1 MKKIMNKI
9 CSAFLSLTVLF
20 SLVACDNAGSNGSG
34 NGSGGSNGGGVA
46 PSGGS
51 NVAMREQIFTDGV
64 HIYNYTETNKY
75 VVENEKS
82 DYKIVLSANP
92 STYEKLAADELVLF
106 FEEATGVRLP
116 VVASSA
122 ITYDE
127 NNKVICLA
135 KNDYYLAALENA
147 TELSTEGKNLE
158 HDGFMIETV
167 GNGIFIFGDFAE
179 GALFGVYRYLA
190 IEFNFDCYSNTAY
203 RLDKN
208 VKNVT
213 LKDFSVI
220 DVPDYTFRSCGYFH
234 IINADP
240 TEYRMGFDHGEQYAI
255 GSNSAHT
262 IFTHLPKETYQKSHP
277 NWYSLDGTQ
286 LCFNARGDADE
297 YEAMLNQMLEVM
309 KGHFKEY
316 PDGYFFRIGHADS
329 LTWCK
334 CDACK
339 TSRGKYGADSA
350 SVIIFANELAKKM
363 DAWLETDEGKPYAR
377 DYRITVLGYGP
388 ASTLR
393 PPAVYDESKGEWKP
407 SSPDVVCHKR
417 VVPWY
422 APLEIDY
429 NYTIFDTKN
438 KEYLDYFYGW
448 DSLSSEMSL
457 YLYSTNY
464 KYFLTPTAFFE
475 QLQGMYQ
482 LGAKGDGYFVFDLGQ
497 RLQSGGVTAWHVF
510 KSYIISKLSWNV
522 NVDMN
527 ELTKNFFEG
536 YFGVSADAMMKF
548 YQSYRVHAEYT
559 VNHVYSAGV
568 AVYMPMNDV
577 RYWPKSIL
585 DQWNGYVEEAL
596 SDIEVLK
603 RVDPVAYQQYYDRI
617 TLERISIYYLMVEL
631 HKNSYSKE
639 FVQHMKLSFKEDC
652 ARLGVTAT
660 GELAKLTI
668 DAVLT
673 SWGM

>member
-1 MKKIMNKI
+1 MKKTINKI

-20 SLVACDNAGSNGSG
+20 SLVACGDVGSGIIGGNQSGSN
-34 NGSGGSNGGGVA
+34 VA

-64 HIYNYTETNKY
+64 HIYDYTETNKY
-75 VVENEKS
+75 VVENEQS
-82 DYKIVLSANP
+82 DYKIVLSAEP
-92 STYEKLAADELVLF
+92 SKYEKLAADELVLF
-106 FEEATGVRLP
+106 FEEATGVLLP
-116 VVASSA
+116 VVEAGA
-122 ITYDE
+122 IAYNE

-147 TELSTEGKNLE
+147 TSLSTEGKNLE

-167 GNGIFIFGDFAE
+167 GNGIFIFGDYAE

-190 IEFNFDCYSNTAY
+190 IEFNFDCYSNIAY
-203 RLDKN
+203 RLDRN

-220 DVPDYTFRSCGYFH
+220 DIPDYTFRSCGYYH
-234 IINADP
+234 IINAEP
-240 TEYRMGFDHGEQYAI
+240 TEYRMGFDHGEQYAL

-262 IFTHLPKETYQKSHP
+262 IFTHLPKETYQKTHP
-277 NWYSLDGTQ
+277 KWFSTDGTQ
-286 LCFNARGDADE
+286 PCFYARGDE
-297 YEAMLNQMLEVM
+297 EESEAMLNQMLEVM
-309 KGHFKEY
+309 KGHFKES
-316 PDGYFFRIGHADS
+316 DGYFFRIGHADS
-329 LTWCK
+329 LTWCA

-339 TSRGKYGADSA
+339 TSKEKYGADSA
-350 SVIIFANELAKKM
+350 SVIIFANKLAEKM
-363 DAWLETDEGKPYAR
+363 DAWLATDEGKPYAR

-393 PPAVYDESKGEWKP
+393 PPAVQDEVTGEWKP
-407 SSPDVVCHKR
+407 SSPDVVCHDR

-429 NYTIFDTKN
+429 NYTIFDKQN
-438 KEYLDYFYGW
+438 EEYLNYFKGW
-448 DSLSSEMSL
+448 DSLSKEMSL

-510 KSYIISKLSWNV
+510 KSYLISKLSWNV
-522 NVDMN
+522 NLDIG
-527 ELTKNFFEG
+527 ELTKQFFKG
-536 YFGVSADAMMKF
+536 YFGESADAMMKF
-548 YQSYRVHAEYT
+548 YTSYRVHAEYT
-559 VNHVYSAGV
+559 VNHVYAAGTS
-568 AVYMPMNDV
+568 VYMPMNDV
-577 RYWPKSIL
+577 RYWPKNIL

-603 RVDPVAYQQYYDRI
+603 RVNPIAYQQYYDRI
-617 TLERISIYYLMVEL
+617 TLERISLYYLMVEL
-631 HKNSYSKE
+631 HQNSYSDD
-639 FVQHMKLSFKEDC
+639 FVWQMKLAFKEDC
-652 ARLGVTAT
+652 ARLGVTVT

-668 DAVLT
+668 DAVLS

>member
-1 MKKIMNKI
+1 MKKTINKI

-20 SLVACDNAGSNGSG
+20 SLVACGDVGSGIIGGNQSGSN
-34 NGSGGSNGGGVA
+34 VA

-64 HIYNYTETNKY
+64 HIYDYTETNKY
-75 VVENEKS
+75 VVENEQS
-82 DYKIVLSANP
+82 DYKIVLSAEP
-92 STYEKLAADELVLF
+92 SKYEKLAADELVLF
-106 FEEATGVRLP
+106 FEEATGVLLP
-116 VVASSA
+116 VVEAGA
-122 ITYDE
+122 IAYNE

-135 KNDYYLAALENA
+135 KNDYYLAALENE
-147 TELSTEGKNLE
+147 TSLSTEGKNLE

-167 GNGIFIFGDFAE
+167 GNGIFIFGDYAE

-190 IEFNFDCYSNTAY
+190 IEFNFDCYSNIAY
-203 RLDKN
+203 RLDRN

-220 DVPDYTFRSCGYFH
+220 DIPDYTFRSCGYYH
-234 IINADP
+234 IINAEP
-240 TEYRMGFDHGEQYAI
+240 TEYRMGFDHGEQYAL

-262 IFTHLPKETYQKSHP
+262 IFTHLPKETYQKTHP
-277 NWYSLDGTQ
+277 KWFSTDGTQ
-286 LCFNARGDADE
+286 PCFYARGDE
-297 YEAMLNQMLEVM
+297 EESEAMLNQMLEVM
-309 KGHFKEY
+309 KGHFKES
-316 PDGYFFRIGHADS
+316 DGYFFRIGHADS
-329 LTWCK
+329 LTWCA

-339 TSRGKYGADSA
+339 TSKEKYGADSA
-350 SVIIFANELAKKM
+350 SVIIFANKLAEKM
-363 DAWLETDEGKPYAR
+363 DAWLATDEGKPYAR

-393 PPAVYDESKGEWKP
+393 PPAVQDEVTGEWKP
-407 SSPDVVCHKR
+407 SSPDVVCHDR

-429 NYTIFDTKN
+429 NYTIFDKQN
-438 KEYLDYFYGW
+438 EEYLNYFKGW
-448 DSLSSEMSL
+448 DSLSKEMSL

-510 KSYIISKLSWNV
+510 KSYLISKLSWNV
-522 NVDMN
+522 NLDIG
-527 ELTKNFFEG
+527 ELTKQFFKG
-536 YFGVSADAMMKF
+536 YFGESADAMMKF
-548 YQSYRVHAEYT
+548 YTSYRVHAEYT
-559 VNHVYSAGV
+559 VNHVYAAGTS
-568 AVYMPMNDV
+568 VYMPMNDV
-577 RYWPKSIL
+577 RYWPKNIL

-603 RVDPVAYQQYYDRI
+603 RVNPIAYQQYYDRI
-617 TLERISIYYLMVEL
+617 TLERISLYYLMVEL
-631 HKNSYSKE
+631 HQNSYSDD
-639 FVQHMKLSFKEDC
+639 FVWQMKLAFKEDC
-652 ARLGVTAT
+652 ARLGVTVT

-668 DAVLT
+668 DAVLS

>member
-1 MKKIMNKI
+1 MKKVITKI
-9 CSAFLSLTVLF
+9 CSAVLSLTVLF
-20 SLVACDNAGSNGSG
+20 SLTACSCGGKKNGLNSG
-34 NGSGGSNGGGVA
+34 NDVT
-46 PSGGS
+46 
-51 NVAMREQIFTDGV
+51 MREQIFTDGV
-64 HIYNYTETNKY
+64 HIYDYTETDKY

-82 DYKIVLSANP
+82 DYKIVLSENP
-92 STYEKLAADELVLF
+92 SKYEKLAADELVLF
-106 FEEATGVRLP
+106 FEEATGIRLP
-116 VVASSA
+116 VITVNA
-122 ITYDE
+122 ITYNE

-135 KNDYYLAALENA
+135 KNDYYLAALENEA
-147 TELSTEGKNLE
+147 MLSTEGKNLE

-167 GNGIFIFGDFAE
+167 GNGIFIFGDYAE

-190 IEFNFDCYSNTAY
+190 IEFNFDCYSNIAY
-203 RLDKN
+203 NLDTG

-220 DVPDYTFRSCGYFH
+220 DVPDYAFRSCGYFH

-240 TEYRMGFDHGEQYAI
+240 TEYRMGFDHGEQFAI

-262 IFTHLPKETYQKSHP
+262 SFTHLPKEQFQTLHP
-277 NWYSLDGTQ
+277 KWYSLDGTQ
-286 LCFNARGDADE
+286 LCFYARGDAEE

-309 KGHFKEY
+309 KGHFKTSE
-316 PDGYFFRIGHADS
+316 GYFFRIGHADS
-329 LTWCK
+329 LTWCN

-339 TSRGKYGADSA
+339 ASEEKYGANSA
-350 SVIIFANELAKKM
+350 SVIIFANKLAEKM

-388 ASTLR
+388 SSTLR
-393 PPAVYDESKGEWKP
+393 PPAVYDEIKGEWKP

-422 APLEIDY
+422 APLEMDY
-429 NYTIFDTKN
+429 NYTIFEKQN
-438 KEYLDYFYGW
+438 QQYLDYFRGW
-448 DSLSSEMSL
+448 DSLSDEMSL

-482 LGAKGDGYFVFDLGQ
+482 LGAAAGGYFVFDLGQ
-497 RLQSGGVTAWHVF
+497 RLQTGGVTAWHVF
-510 KSYIISKLSWNV
+510 KSYLISKLSWNV
-522 NVDMN
+522 NLDID
-527 ELTKNFFEG
+527 ELTQQFFKG
-536 YFGVSADAMMKF
+536 YFGKSADAMMKF
-548 YQSYRVHAEYT
+548 YTSYRVHAEYT
-559 VNHVYSAGV
+559 VNNVYSAGTS
-568 AVYMPMNDV
+568 VYMPLNDI
-577 RYWPKSIL
+577 RYWPKNIL

-603 RVDPVAYQQYYDRI
+603 RVDQNAYQQYYDRI
-617 TLERISIYYLMVEL
+617 TLERISLYYLMVEL
-631 HKNSYSKE
+631 HQNSYSEE

-660 GELAKLTI
+660 GENSQLTI
-668 DAVLT
+668 DAVLK